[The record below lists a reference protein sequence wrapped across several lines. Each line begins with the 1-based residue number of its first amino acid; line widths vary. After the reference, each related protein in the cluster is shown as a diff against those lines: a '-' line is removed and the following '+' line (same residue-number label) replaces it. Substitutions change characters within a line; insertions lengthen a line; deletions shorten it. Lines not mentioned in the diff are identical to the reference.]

1 MQREWIVYIYR
12 KRSNLRSLFV
22 YVCVN
27 KAEALAKQA
36 NDIGFG
42 LMLPIVLQAFVYL
55 TIQDKALYLVGVC
68 ACLYNYTLIDVHGK

>member
-27 KAEALAKQA
+27 KAEALAKRYRFWADAADRAASFCLLDHSRQSA
-36 NDIGFG
+36 LSGWCVC
-42 LMLPIVLQAFVYL
+42 MFV
-55 TIQDKALYLVGVC
+55 QLYF
-68 ACLYNYTLIDVHGK
+68 D